1 MTSPRLRRMGFA
13 IAPLALL
20 VLIGVAAGPAS
31 KARSKTPPKP
41 AAKTATPA
49 PDKCCAVPPASAK
62 TASAKTAS
70 AKPPAN
76 DYPGEN
82 ATRHYVTVRGEIVDY
97 FCYIEKGLT
106 GPAHKDCGTRCV
118 AGDVCMGILTTD
130 KQLYMISVNHLRAM
144 DPTAFRGIPDPF
156 TTCRGWM
163 AETVDLGGYAM
174 ERRGQKIIEIM
185 NVKKASGPAP
195 AGDPP
200 ARSQ

>member
-1 MTSPRLRRMGFA
+1 MTFPRPRRVGFA
-13 IAPLALL
+13 IVPLALL
-20 VLIGVAAGPAS
+20 VVIGVGAGPGPS

-41 AAKTATPA
+41 AA

-62 TASAKTAS
+62 PAASGKA
-70 AKPPAN
+70 AN

-144 DPTAFRGIPDPF
+144 DPTAFRGMPDPF

-185 NVKKASGPAP
+185 NVKKASGPPP